1 MDRMNIQ
8 KIRQQLAGLTAG
20 QRNIRVGDTT
30 VEEVLSRLSV
40 GGFDGFDG
48 PPLEV
53 FDRPLREDQLI
64 LLGRLSA
71 ILDVLAVQRR
81 RMVLVRWFE

>member
-1 MDRMNIQ
+1 MHIQ

-20 QRNIRVGDTT
+20 QKKIRVGEMT
-30 VEEVLSRLSV
+30 VEEVLGRLGVEGSLAE
-40 GGFDGFDG
+40 GFDG
-48 PPLEV
+48 PGTSLSE
-53 FDRPLREDQLI
+53 EQLV
-64 LLGRLSA
+64 LLGKLST